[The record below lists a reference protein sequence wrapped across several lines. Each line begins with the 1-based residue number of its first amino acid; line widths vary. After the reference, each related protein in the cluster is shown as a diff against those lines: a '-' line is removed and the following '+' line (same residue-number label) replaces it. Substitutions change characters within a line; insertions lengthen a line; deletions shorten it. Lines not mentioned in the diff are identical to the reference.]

1 MQALVTTHISL
12 SIVSIYLD
20 LKKEEQMA
28 YVKEPQVVDRP
39 VYRSLSKRGSRVV
52 LLSGSGNT
60 GKSALAALIQ
70 AVYRARIFSITSEI
84 SQDAAQFR
92 ASIDARFAPDETY
105 ECFRD
110 MFLCQDNVV
119 IDVGGTAIECF
130 LEKASV
136 GYLSRLVDVVVLV
149 VDRTSRGQED
159 ALSCLEVLRMGG
171 FRDQQ
176 IRFLFTRKKQR
187 ESVDFQFET
196 MLAYGADHPGVKINP
211 KCVIPELT
219 FFDLFRK
226 SGMSFGE
233 VFAMHDSS
241 ASVAESLVSTFDSSA
256 STETSSTEEFARHA
270 KRARACFARA
280 VKELQLGM
288 EPREALG
295 PWL

>member
-1 MQALVTTHISL
+1 
-12 SIVSIYLD
+12 
-20 LKKEEQMA
+20 MA

-70 AVYRARIFSITSEI
+70 ALYDARIFSITTET

-92 ASIDARFAPDETY
+92 ATIDARFAPDETY
-105 ECFRD
+105 ECFQD
-110 MFLCQDNVV
+110 VILCQDNVV
-119 IDVGGTAIECF
+119 IDVGGTTIEFF
-130 LEKASV
+130 LEKV
-136 GYLSRLVDVVVLV
+136 TQGYLSLVDAVVLV

-171 FRDQQ
+171 LRDQQ

-187 ESVDFQFET
+187 ESVDLQFET
-196 MLAYGADHPGVKINP
+196 MLDYGADHPGVKINP
-211 KCVIPELT
+211 KCVIPELV

-241 ASVAESLVSTFDSSA
+241 ASVAESLTSTFDSSA

-270 KRARACFARA
+270 KRARACLARA

-288 EPREALG
+288 EP
-295 PWL
+295 